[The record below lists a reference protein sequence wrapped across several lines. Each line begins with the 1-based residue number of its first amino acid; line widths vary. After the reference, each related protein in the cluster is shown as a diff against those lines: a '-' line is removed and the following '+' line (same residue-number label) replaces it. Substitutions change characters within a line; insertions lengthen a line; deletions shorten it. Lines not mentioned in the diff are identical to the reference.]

1 MKYLEVKMGDAAEGP
16 APLRGLLRW
25 GGWKPYGGYPRMLM
39 DMVKEDKYPFRTKH
53 ENPRKLMD
61 AVKEGKHPFRAM
73 HEVDLRMS
81 LAFDQQFL
89 DNESLHVGR
98 KIFAI
103 WVDQNP
109 EYRKYGQ
116 R

>member
-1 MKYLEVKMGDAAEGP
+1 MKPDGDCLRIVMGVVEEG
-16 APLRGLLRW
+16 
-25 GGWKPYGGYPRMLM
+25 
-39 DMVKEDKYPFRTKH
+39 KYPFKTKH

-61 AVKEGKHPFRAM
+61 AVKEGKYPFRAM
-73 HEVDLRMS
+73 HVVDLRRS
-81 LAFDQQFL
+81 LVFDQQFL
-89 DNESLHVGR
+89 DNESSHVGR